1 MDKKYRAVVF
11 EASDNCDKSKIRYVI
26 KNEDSK
32 ERDRIGIKI
41 P

>member
-1 MDKKYRAVVF
+1 MDKKYRADVF

-32 ERDRIGIKI
+32 ERDRIGKKI